1 MMPCLI
7 AAMLSTP
14 AGAASQYVILGAGS
28 RPCGDW
34 LHLRAAAAP
43 EGLVL
48 QSWLLGYVTSVNA
61 NVLTTS
67 RDVAD
72 VEKLF
77 AWVDD
82 YCAAHPLDSIARAA
96 AGLIDSLRAK
106 NQVR

>member
-1 MMPCLI
+1 
-7 AAMLSTP
+7 
-14 AGAASQYVILGAGS
+14 
-28 RPCGDW
+28 
-34 LHLRAAAAP
+34 
-43 EGLVL
+43 
-48 QSWLLGYVTSVNA
+48 
-61 NVLTTS
+61 VLTTS